1 MASSGGI
8 GAGFEP
14 RHLGTSPPLSAGTSP
29 EPPSMGGHG
38 MKPPPPPPPPPH
50 RLLPPDF
57 RNGDFLHRLLAAT
70 PPYLYSMPLLPHS
83 FFFSDMLKSFVTGK
97 PPVPPGDGTPP
108 PNPSTPPKDHH
119 HHQQHQHPGSGLP
132 PPPLDLMNP
141 ANKDML
147 LMPSRPPH
155 RRRKRSWRDLGEP
168 QRKIS
173 ASPINMSVLPDKP
186 LELTTTNRSSSSEEK
201 SPRPPSSPAMR
212 GTPDPPST
220 TTTTP
225 VSTPPPLPQHP
236 LLLPGLHHC
245 GMLPPGLSEGIP
257 PPSELLPALLPSP
270 TAPFPPPPLWFP
282 SLYPGLPPPP
292 PPPPPPPQT
301 PFGGIDPLHFFIDLR
316 VSGHIWDRKQQAANL
331 RGGGDKA
338 GDEDGSESGEQG
350 IRRALEEGQ
359 ISPGSSTSS
368 DPTLFPG
375 GVHQSKHCSAFTVP
389 EARERKRL
397 GMAHEEQMRKE
408 HGCRTAP
415 TANYV
420 LQNLSRIYR
429 EVQGRREASAAAA
442 AVATTATVSAAAASP
457 VTKEEVRDEEEVEVQ
472 RDVGGEEIKRE
483 SGDEGE
489 APVKDLPALIG
500 LELVVDY
507 VKHDGKG
514 GRKVPGSSSAA
525 AAPPEVTEGA
535 DEVIDP

>member
-1 MASSGGI
+1 MRVVPTNPFSARRSPRRGGTMTSSGGV

-14 RHLGTSPPLSAGTSP
+14 RHLGTSPPLSVGASP
-29 EPPSMGGHG
+29 EPPPLGMHG
-38 MKPPPPPPPPPH
+38 MKPPPPPPPHPPPN

-97 PPVPPGDGTPP
+97 PPVPPPDTTPP
-108 PNPSTPPKDHH
+108 PPSSSTPPKDSL
-119 HHQQHQHPGSGLP
+119 QPQMSSIP

-141 ANKDML
+141 INKDML

-168 QRKIS
+168 PRKIS
-173 ASPINMSVLPDKP
+173 ASPINMCAPDKP
-186 LELTTTNRSSSSEEK
+186 LELTTTNRSSSSEDK
-201 SPRPPSSPAMR
+201 SPRPPSSPATR
-212 GTPDPPST
+212 GTPDPPPPST
-220 TTTTP
+220 P
-225 VSTPPPLPQHP
+225 ASTPPPPLPPHP
-236 LLLPGLHHC
+236 LLLPGMRHC
-245 GMLPPGLSEGIP
+245 GMLPPGLADGIP
-257 PPSELLPALLPSP
+257 PPSDLLPALLPGP

-292 PPPPPPPQT
+292 PPPPPQP

-316 VSGHIWDRKQQAANL
+316 VSGHIWDRKQQAQG
-331 RGGGDKA
+331 RGEKGLEDESVDGDPA
-338 GDEDGSESGEQG
+338 S
-350 IRRALEEGQ
+350 RRALEEGQ
-359 ISPGSSTSS
+359 TSPGSSTSS
-368 DPTLFPG
+368 DPTAFHG

-389 EARERKRL
+389 EARDRRRMGQSEDHPRREP
-397 GMAHEEQMRKE
+397 GF
-408 HGCRTAP
+408 RTSP

-429 EVQGRREASAAAA
+429 EVQGRRD
-442 AVATTATVSAAAASP
+442 AAASSSA
-457 VTKEEVRDEEEVEVQ
+457 VTPKTEAKEEEETP
-472 RDVGGEEIKRE
+472 EEKVVAEEGKRE
-483 SGDEGE
+483 SGGEDGE

-514 GRKVPGSSSAA
+514 GRKRSSSPVATPVGTA
-525 AAPPEVTEGA
+525 EVAESSK
-535 DEVIDP
+535 EMIDP